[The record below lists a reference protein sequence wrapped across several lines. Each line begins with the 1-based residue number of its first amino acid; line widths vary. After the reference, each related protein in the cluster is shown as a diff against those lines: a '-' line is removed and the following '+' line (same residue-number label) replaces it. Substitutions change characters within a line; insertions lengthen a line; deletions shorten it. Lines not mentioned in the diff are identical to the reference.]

1 MVALI
6 RTSEWETPL
15 FVHVVGAMLL
25 VGGLFVVGA
34 SLVLAWRAENE
45 GDVAALTRFAYR
57 TLFFLV
63 LPAFIVMRIGAEWVL
78 SKSPFDAFKDDL
90 TWVGIG
96 YIISDIGALALIV
109 SLVLAGIGLRRA
121 GSGRGGGGARVVT
134 VVTLLLLAAYV
145 VAIWA
150 MTTKPT

>member
-1 MVALI
+1 MVAVT
-6 RTSEWETPL
+6 RATEWEWPL
-15 FVHVVGAMLL
+15 FVHVLGAMLL

-34 SLVLAWRAENE
+34 SLVLAWRAEDG

-63 LPAFIVMRIGAEWVL
+63 LPAFIVMRIAAQWVL
-78 SKSPFDAFKDDL
+78 DKSPFDDNQN
-90 TWVGIG
+90 WVGIG
-96 YIISDIGALALIV
+96 FLISDIGALALIV
-109 SLVLAGIGLRRA
+109 SLVLAGIGLRRDTSGV
-121 GSGRGGGGARVVT
+121 GSTRARVVT
-134 VVTLLLLAAYV
+134 VVTLLLLAAYL

>member
-6 RTSEWETPL
+6 RYSEWETPL
-15 FVHVVGAMLL
+15 FFHVLGAMLL
-25 VGGLFVVGA
+25 VGGMFIVSA
-34 SLVLAWRAENE
+34 SLVLAWRADSE

-57 TLFFLV
+57 TLFYLV
-63 LPAFIVMRIGAEWVL
+63 LPAFLLMRIAAQWVL
-78 SKSPFDAFKDDL
+78 SKSPWDGDDDQ
-90 TWVGIG
+90 TWIGIG
-96 YIISDIGALALIV
+96 FLISDIGALLLII

-121 GSGRGGGGARVVT
+121 DGARGGTGARVVT
-134 VVTLLLLAAYV
+134 VVTLLLMAAYL